1 MSKPHIALIGLG
13 LIGSSL
19 GHAFKKYGLT
29 DHISGYARSPETR
42 ARARELGFVDAVH
55 DSAAGAA
62 DGADVVFL
70 NVPLSAMAPLAEDI
84 MPVLKSG
91 AVLTDVG
98 SVKQCVL
105 DDILPLLKDG
115 VFLVPGHPIAGTE
128 YSGPDAGFA
137 ELFEGRWCILTPPG
151 ETNLHAVETVAGL
164 WRDIGSEVE
173 FMDARHHD
181 LVLAITSHL
190 PHLIAFN
197 IVGTAA
203 QLESDTRSAVIKYSA
218 SGFRDFTRIAASDP
232 IMWRD
237 IFLQNKEAVLEM
249 LGRFNEDLV
258 ALQRAI
264 QHGDA
269 DYLQN
274 TFSQTRE
281 IRQSVIDAGQDVDA
295 PNFGRD
301 LPGKSD
307 AD

>member
-19 GHAFKKYGLT
+19 GHAFKKHGIAG
-29 DHISGYARSPETR
+29 HITGYARSPETC
-42 ARARELGFVDAVH
+42 ARARELGFVDAIH
-55 DSAAGAA
+55 DSAASAA

-70 NVPLSAMAPLAEDI
+70 NVPLSAMAPLAKDI
-84 MPVLKSG
+84 MPALKSG

-105 DDILPLLKDG
+105 DEILPVLKDD
-115 VFLVPGHPIAGTE
+115 VYLVPGHPIAGTE

-137 ELFEGRWCILTPPG
+137 ELFEGRWCILTPLG
-151 ETNLHAVETVAGL
+151 ETNLHAVQTVAAL
-164 WRDIGSEVE
+164 WRDIGCEVE

-203 QLESDTRSAVIKYSA
+203 QLETDTRSAVIRYSA
-218 SGFRDFTRIAASDP
+218 SGFRDFTRIAASEP
-232 IMWRD
+232 VMWRD
-237 IFLQNKEAVLEM
+237 IFLQNKDAVLEM

-264 QHGDA
+264 RHGDA
-269 DYLQN
+269 DYLQS
-274 TFSQTRE
+274 TFSQTRK
-281 IRQSVIDAGQDVDA
+281 IRQSVIDAGQDVGV

-301 LPGKSD
+301 LTAKTD
-307 AD
+307 AS

>member
-1 MSKPHIALIGLG
+1 
-13 LIGSSL
+13 
-19 GHAFKKYGLT
+19 
-29 DHISGYARSPETR
+29 
-42 ARARELGFVDAVH
+42 
-55 DSAAGAA
+55 
-62 DGADVVFL
+62 
-70 NVPLSAMAPLAEDI
+70 

-151 ETNLHAVETVAGL
+151 ETNLRAVETVAGL

-237 IFLQNKEAVLEM
+237 IFRRTRK
-249 LGRFNEDLV
+249 RFWKCWGVSMKTSWPCN
-258 ALQRAI
+258 APSGMAMRI
-264 QHGDA
+264 ICK
-269 DYLQN
+269 
-274 TFSQTRE
+274 TP
-281 IRQSVIDAGQDVDA
+281 SVKPA
-295 PNFGRD
+295 
-301 LPGKSD
+301 KS
-307 AD
+307 AKV

>member
-42 ARARELGFVDAVH
+42 ARARVLSFVDAVH
-55 DSAAGAA
+55 DNAAGAA

-70 NVPLSAMAPLAEDI
+70 NVPLSAMAPLAKDI

-91 AVLTDVG
+91 SILTDVG
-98 SVKQCVL
+98 SVKQCVM

-128 YSGPDAGFA
+128 HSGPDAGFA

-151 ETNLHAVETVAGL
+151 ETNLHAVETVASL

-237 IFLQNKEAVLEM
+237 IFLENKEAVLEM

-264 QHGDA
+264 RQSDA
-269 DYLQN
+269 DHLQN

>member
-42 ARARELGFVDAVH
+42 ARARELSFVDAVH

-70 NVPLSAMAPLAEDI
+70 NVPLSAMAPLAKDI

-91 AVLTDVG
+91 TILTDVG
-98 SVKQCVL
+98 SVKQCVM

-115 VFLVPGHPIAGTE
+115 VFLVPDHPIAGTE

-237 IFLQNKEAVLEM
+237 IFLKNKEAVLEM

-264 QHGDA
+264 RHSDA
-269 DYLQN
+269 DHLQN

-301 LPGKSD
+301 LPSKPD
-307 AD
+307 AG